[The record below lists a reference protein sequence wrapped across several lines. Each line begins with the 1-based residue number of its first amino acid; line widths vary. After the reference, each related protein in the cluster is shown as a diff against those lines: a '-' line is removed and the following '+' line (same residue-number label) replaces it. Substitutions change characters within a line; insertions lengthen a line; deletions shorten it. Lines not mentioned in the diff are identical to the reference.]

1 MKKIFLTILIII
13 SATVFAQTQTEMNI
27 DSYNQ
32 YLKTDKE
39 LNLIYKQVL
48 KKYSSDTLFIKKL
61 KISQNYWIKFRDA
74 EIEARFPEEDKQL
87 NYGTVYP
94 MCVNAFAEEKTKI
107 RIKELKVWLY
117 GEDDGNVCSGSVNQV
132 IK

>member
-94 MCVNAFAEEKTKI
+94 MCVNVFAEEKTKI